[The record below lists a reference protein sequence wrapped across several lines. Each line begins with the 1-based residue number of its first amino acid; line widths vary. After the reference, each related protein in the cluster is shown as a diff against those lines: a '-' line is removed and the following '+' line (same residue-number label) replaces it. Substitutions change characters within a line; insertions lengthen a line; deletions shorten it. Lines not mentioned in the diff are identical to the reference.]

1 MLLISI
7 PETTRFIRH
16 GHACLGVAGPDG
28 LTLTAGGHSDSTL
41 WSRNTASPDG
51 HLHTWSPWGAGDTTG
66 GLPGFNGERPDP
78 VSGSYHLG
86 NGYRTYS
93 PALRRFTC
101 PDSLSPFGAGGIN
114 PYAYCAGDPI
124 NRTDPTGHISWQGIV
139 GIVGGIVGLGLSFIG
154 GYMAIAAAE
163 GIAAAVSSASATSL
177 VVGGL
182 GVAADVTAIA
192 SGATEDVNPA
202 ASSVL
207 GWVSMATGI
216 AGIAAGAAQSQRVV
230 THTSE
235 LKVIKHSYDVDNVL
249 STVRENSAWSL
260 FKKRGMNSIPSGAQ
274 KIGRNFYLFSGGE
287 NSSRL
292 IINAHG
298 AQTILKS
305 SANVPDGMVA
315 RFFTEDGEPLLY
327 NLKHGAK
334 GDRYPPIEELT
345 GEIKNYRISKANE
358 GGYERTRN
366 ISEDYNVDILNIR
379 NRFRL
384 GSLTLND
391 AFKIIEKNN
400 LKYNILDVPICRS
413 PYM

>member
-1 MLLISI
+1 MTLPYSMA
-7 PETTRFIRH
+7 TMRFIRH
-16 GHACLGVAGPDG
+16 GHACLGVAAPDG

-51 HLHTWSPWGAGDTTG
+51 HLHAWSPWGAGDTTG

-216 AGIAAGAAQSQRVV
+216 AGVAEGAVSEAHFRLQTQKYAYRLDFRSPDVILKEGFKGTNNLGWMNNVFGEKTVFTSKSLKGTSRFFLESVLDENVDGSRGVGALTNHRNLYPYDQKIYVYKV
-230 THTSE
+230 NHTNLDS
-235 LKVIKHSYDVDNVL
+235 IDVSKDLREVL
-249 STVRENSAWSL
+249 S
-260 FKKRGMNSIPSGAQ
+260 KPG
-274 KIGRNFYLFSGGE
+274 
-287 NSSRL
+287 SSRL
-292 IINAHG
+292 YRYRKSRHPYNG
-298 AQTILKS
+298 PLKS
-305 SANVPDGMVA
+305 K
-315 RFFTEDGEPLLY
+315 EDFISRDDHYFSLAVRLNNYNKKLAFYTDELIIRGPISPKRITLY
-327 NLKHGAK
+327 Q
-334 GDRYPPIEELT
+334 
-345 GEIKNYRISKANE
+345 
-358 GGYERTRN
+358 
-366 ISEDYNVDILNIR
+366 
-379 NRFRL
+379 
-384 GSLTLND
+384 TL
-391 AFKIIEKNN
+391 
-400 LKYNILDVPICRS
+400 
-413 PYM
+413 

>member
-1 MLLISI
+1 MHN
-7 PETTRFIRH
+7 TYYAMRFIRH

-114 PYAYCAGDPI
+114 PYAYCAGDPVS
-124 NRTDPTGHISWQGIV
+124 RTDPTGHISWQGIV

-216 AGIAAGAAQSQRVV
+216 AGMISGAGAVGIRRMERAAAGAPWRTPEGRIGIEMSGRGAPVAGRIWARNLNIAEEHLAREMMR
-230 THTSE
+230 TGIYRNHPN
-235 LKVIKHSYDVDNVL
+235 IRGNAVL
-249 STVRENSAWSL
+249 SLSENGLYTSSYRNRAILDIDNIAYEAEAIFDSNRVR
-260 FKKRGMNSIPSGAQ
+260 
-274 KIGRNFYLFSGGE
+274 
-287 NSSRL
+287 SRL
-292 IINAHG
+292 GLERLAARLNAERAERLAAAEREINDYPPAYPTSKIAPPIYESG
-298 AQTILKS
+298 ELEWINPPPYS
-305 SANVPDGMVA
+305 VA
-315 RFFTEDGEPLLY
+315 R
-327 NLKHGAK
+327 LK
-334 GDRYPPIEELT
+334 PEFSPIQWQHH
-345 GEIKNYRISKANE
+345 
-358 GGYERTRN
+358 
-366 ISEDYNVDILNIR
+366 
-379 NRFRL
+379 
-384 GSLTLND
+384 ND
-391 AFKIIEKNN
+391 
-400 LKYNILDVPICRS
+400 V
-413 PYM
+413 

>member
-216 AGIAAGAAQSQRVV
+216 AGIAAGTMSVRNQLIKGRSSEMSPSMEFRKDIAPAFLPIHQR
-230 THTSE
+230 SE
-235 LKVIKHSYDVDNVL
+235 LDQKAFNFIVNNKNIAHIVDDERSIFSYSTENTDNQFHNRYRRNTWVFEKNFRETGQPYFASHIAEFQYNIVSAIYGDKEIYMPKKIIRSHVINKITL
-249 STVRENSAWSL
+249 SKTKNLTGDELTRVFLQETPNGKSTQRILDTFGLRAESV
-260 FKKRGMNSIPSGAQ
+260 M
-274 KIGRNFYLFSGGE
+274 RNGDDF
-287 NSSRL
+287 
-292 IINAHG
+292 IIN
-298 AQTILKS
+298 LFES
-305 SANVPDGMVA
+305 
-315 RFFTEDGEPLLY
+315 
-327 NLKHGAK
+327 
-334 GDRYPPIEELT
+334 
-345 GEIKNYRISKANE
+345 
-358 GGYERTRN
+358 
-366 ISEDYNVDILNIR
+366 
-379 NRFRL
+379 
-384 GSLTLND
+384 
-391 AFKIIEKNN
+391 
-400 LKYNILDVPICRS
+400 
-413 PYM
+413 

>member
-1 MLLISI
+1 MI
-7 PETTRFIRH
+7 PTTSAGGTRFIRH
-16 GHACLGVAGPDG
+16 GHACLGVAAPDG

-51 HLHTWSPWGAGDTTG
+51 HLHAWSPWGAGDTTG

-114 PYAYCAGDPI
+114 PYAYCAGDPVS
-124 NRTDPTGHISWQGIV
+124 RTDPTGHISWQGIV

-216 AGIAAGAAQSQRVV
+216 AGMISGAGAVGIRRMERAAAGAPWRTPEGRIGIEMSGRGVSAAAKHLATANMDELSAIAFQG
-230 THTSE
+230 HISE
-235 LKVIKHSYDVDNVL
+235 D
-249 STVRENSAWSL
+249 
-260 FKKRGMNSIPSGAQ
+260 
-274 KIGRNFYLFSGGE
+274 KIFFLHNNPGRNDGYYL
-287 NSSRL
+287 
-292 IINAHG
+292 I
-298 AQTILKS
+298 KS
-305 SANVPDGMVA
+305 TRGNEKIVPDGKYLFVNRTDEPERVRLALDSEVKGHTTVA
-315 RFFTEDGEPLLY
+315 QYINASGEYVPHNVYVAGELYFNKGVLSKWNVRSGHYLPDEEFFSRGPVNWL
-327 NLKHGAK
+327 
-334 GDRYPPIEELT
+334 
-345 GEIKNYRISKANE
+345 
-358 GGYERTRN
+358 
-366 ISEDYNVDILNIR
+366 
-379 NRFRL
+379 
-384 GSLTLND
+384 
-391 AFKIIEKNN
+391 NN
-400 LKYNILDVPICRS
+400 LMPIHLFD
-413 PYM
+413 Y